1 MFKVAET
8 EGAAAR
14 LTEQLAQS
22 EAQVAR
28 LEGMVDQQRRTIEG
42 FKDRMNVL
50 VDKLV
55 ERDGNMEK
63 TFDVTERRLNR
74 HRVALNK
81 AEDQVRR

>member
-8 EGAAAR
+8 EGAAER

-22 EAQVAR
+22 EARVTR
-28 LEGMVDQQRRTIEG
+28 LEGMVDQQQRTIKG
-42 FKDRMNVL
+42 FKDQMNIL

-55 ERDGNMEK
+55 ERDSNVEK
-63 TFDVTERRLNR
+63 TFEVTERRLNC

-81 AEDQVRR
+81 AED